1 MSLPINIDLG
11 KLIEEIGPL
20 NNQIRTANG
29 YKKLALMWD
38 VGDILF
44 QHKIGQVHPVG
55 WAIQGKSY
63 ITRTLLI
70 YSYRIRK
77 KWTTKAEL
85 RKTFGRLTSFTAFR
99 EALPLIENKKFE
111 LPRPMVLQLI
121 RALNTEAPG
130 PLKKKIFAMKAKVIN
145 IHNDRSRRL
154 IEVRSEADTFN
165 KTYNILTDIITTQN
179 EPEATRIKTTI
190 GPINLIKIS
199 QVCMSLAND
208 SYIGPKEISL
218 KSSSSSLVSDFV
230 HALLP
235 LSLKDK
241 GTKARFRRLTD
252 ANKITLLAD
261 IFNSFSFDLSLK
273 EIKSRLRL

>member
-1 MSLPINIDLG
+1 MNLPPNLDLG

-29 YKKLALMWD
+29 YKKLALLWD

-44 QHKIGQVHPVG
+44 QHKIEQVHPVG

-70 YSYRIRK
+70 YSYRIRR

-85 RKTFGRLTSFTAFR
+85 RRTFGRLTSFTAFR
-99 EALPLIENKKFE
+99 EALPLIENKKFA
-111 LPRPMVLQLI
+111 LPIPMVHQLI
-121 RALNTEAPG
+121 RALNTEAPI
-130 PLKKKIFAMKAKVIN
+130 PLKKKILAMKAKVIN

-154 IEVRSEADTFN
+154 TEVRSEANAFN
-165 KTYNILTDIITTQN
+165 NTYKKLTEIIATQD
-179 EPEATRIKTTI
+179 EHKAARIKTEI
-190 GPINLIKIS
+190 GSADLIKIS
-199 QVCMSLAND
+199 QVCMSLSND
-208 SYIGPKEISL
+208 SYIGPKEVSL
-218 KSSSSSLVSDFV
+218 KGNPSLVIDFV
-230 HALLP
+230 QALLP

-241 GTKARFRRLTD
+241 ETKARFRRLVD

-261 IFNSFSFDLSLK
+261 IFNSFALNLSLK